1 MKKAKFTSVLVAIA
15 IILLFAVE
23 ILATIQLNQIG

>member
-15 IILLFAVE
+15 IIFLFAVE